1 MRAMA
6 QEPYSRSIRSCVPVA
21 KENPIMTTLDAQ
33 ATTAP
38 EVVADPVEE
47 LAGRLFMEGLG
58 ALHLG
63 TVYLGVKLGLFEEL
77 AAHDTMT
84 SSELAAARGLDE
96 WYVREWLQAEATAG
110 LVLAD
115 DDDLTRARFRL
126 APGVPDVLVEQ
137 TSAAYLGGMALAAAS
152 AYSVMPQLLS
162 AFGTG
167 AGVAYS
173 DYGEDAVEA
182 QAALN
187 RPAFIHSLASEWI
200 PAIPDVAARFADTT
214 TPARVAD
221 VGCGLGW
228 SSIELARAF
237 PHVIVDGYDAD
248 ESSIARARR
257 NAEDAGVADRVSFHL
272 VDASSGYGSGDYDLV
287 VFFEC
292 VHDMAHPD
300 AVLAAARDA
309 VSADGAVIV
318 MDERTADRLTPG
330 DPVETFFATISVL
343 WCLPQGRVDADSQT
357 VGTVMRTDRFRAI
370 ARDAGWS
377 DADVLDIEHPFFRFY
392 RLVR

>member
-1 MRAMA
+1 M
-6 QEPYSRSIRSCVPVA
+6 
-21 KENPIMTTLDAQ
+21 
-33 ATTAP
+33 
-38 EVVADPVEE
+38 
-47 LAGRLFMEGLG
+47 
-58 ALHLG
+58 
-63 TVYLGVKLGLFEEL
+63 
-77 AAHDTMT
+77 
-84 SSELAAARGLDE
+84 
-96 WYVREWLQAEATAG
+96 
-110 LVLAD
+110 LAD

-343 WCLPQGRVDADSQT
+343 WCLPQGRVDADSRD
-357 VGTVMRTDRFRAI
+357 GRHGHAHRPLPRDRPR
-370 ARDAGWS
+370 R
-377 DADVLDIEHPFFRFY
+377 
-392 RLVR
+392 RLVRRRRPRHRPPVLPLLPPRALTRVGAARVRGSGPGRRRTPDVGRCVWPQR